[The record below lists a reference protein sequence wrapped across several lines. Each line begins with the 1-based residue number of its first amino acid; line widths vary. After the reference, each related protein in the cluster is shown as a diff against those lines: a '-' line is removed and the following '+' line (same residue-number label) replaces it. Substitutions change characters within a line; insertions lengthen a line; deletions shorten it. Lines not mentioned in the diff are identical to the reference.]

1 MSSGSESDSERN
13 GSGGGGLTQEQL
25 TVLGITVMVIIT
37 SVVLLFGVRFL
48 VNRSQQSNKANDR
61 KVLKSVYESG
71 GGNNWDI
78 KYSEN
83 WCKDDCKLGEWA
95 GVEAGFANGHEHVLE
110 LIMRGNR
117 NLTGVDFFS
126 SFLSHSF
133 LCFLCFARCC
143 RRFLPPNLPIDKS
156 GLH

>member
-1 MSSGSESDSERN
+1 MSSAEESR
-13 GSGGGGLTQEQL
+13 GSGGALNQEQL
-25 TVLGITVMVIIT
+25 TILAITLMVIVT
-37 SVVLLFGVRFL
+37 SIVVLFGVRFL
-48 VNRSQQSNKANDR
+48 VNRSQQSDKANDR
-61 KVLKSVYESG
+61 KVLRAVYENG

-117 NLTGVDFFS
+117 NLTGLLFPFHLIPFS
-126 SFLSHSF
+126 TH
-133 LCFLCFARCC
+133 
-143 RRFLPPNLPIDKS
+143 
-156 GLH
+156 

>member
-126 SFLSHSF
+126 PSHLILSSASSS
-133 LCFLCFARCC
+133 ARCC
-143 RRFLPPNLPIDKS
+143 RRFLPPDLPIDKS